1 MGNNVPYKFITSD
14 FYNERFSPVF
24 PHYII
29 FRSPPGLSPLH
40 IIIMKSKSVGCH
52 FIMIY
57 YVFVII
63 ITCILI
69 DCFIRMNNFA
79 ELSIGC
85 VLIIINNNNYIIMIF
100 PGVSPVFPRC
110 L

>member
-1 MGNNVPYKFITSD
+1 MIPRWGITYLINLSPRIFIT
-14 FYNERFSPVF
+14 YVF
-24 PHYII
+24 P
-29 FRSPPGLSPLH
+29 RSFPGLSPLL

-85 VLIIINNNNYIIMIF
+85 VLIIIIIK
-100 PGVSPVFPRC
+100 
-110 L
+110 LLL